1 MRTRLVIWG
10 TNADDEKVLLGISL
24 NVDDNKIEINIIPEK
39 FCTEHFYNQMM
50 SQWREGAS
58 LEMPS
63 ETVQRIIELT
73 MSESI
78 LPEDLRVERT
88 DVIQRAQM
96 EWHFVVLSSKLY
108 RNFKNDLEELS
119 NKIKRLEVYDND
131 LWNELKQFWE
141 HVQKHI
147 YDKNL
152 LRDHSDSLREKSNSL
167 FEELKKLRKVY
178 ANEFAQRSKETAS
191 GFIKKLE
198 KIEERI
204 NNGSALQPLFN
215 ELKDIQSEYKALT
228 LTKED
233 RDLIFV
239 RIDQLFNL
247 IREKREH
254 KTKSGTNQE
263 TNTEERINKRYKGL
277 IQVIRTMEGSISRD
291 RKDIEYETKRIQ
303 TTTEQ
308 LESQI
313 RVAKIRMIE
322 DRIRSKQ
329 EKLEELLKTKVSLEK
344 VAENIKKRAE
354 RQEQKNLDN
363 ARLKEEE
370 NKIKAKITNE
380 IQTAQEAIQV
390 EEEKL
395 LQAAAKIKEGRRN
408 KKIVIE
414 NKDQSDIQNSKA
426 QNTLDDQLENKTDIS
441 NPLTEEEKREEE

>member
-119 NKIKRLEVYDND
+119 NKIKRLEVNDND

-152 LRDHSDSLREKSNSL
+152 
-167 FEELKKLRKVY
+167 
-178 ANEFAQRSKETAS
+178 
-191 GFIKKLE
+191 
-198 KIEERI
+198 
-204 NNGSALQPLFN
+204 
-215 ELKDIQSEYKALT
+215 
-228 LTKED
+228 
-233 RDLIFV
+233 
-239 RIDQLFNL
+239 
-247 IREKREH
+247 
-254 KTKSGTNQE
+254 
-263 TNTEERINKRYKGL
+263 
-277 IQVIRTMEGSISRD
+277 
-291 RKDIEYETKRIQ
+291 
-303 TTTEQ
+303 
-308 LESQI
+308 
-313 RVAKIRMIE
+313 
-322 DRIRSKQ
+322 
-329 EKLEELLKTKVSLEK
+329 
-344 VAENIKKRAE
+344 
-354 RQEQKNLDN
+354 
-363 ARLKEEE
+363 
-370 NKIKAKITNE
+370 
-380 IQTAQEAIQV
+380 
-390 EEEKL
+390 
-395 LQAAAKIKEGRRN
+395 
-408 KKIVIE
+408 
-414 NKDQSDIQNSKA
+414 
-426 QNTLDDQLENKTDIS
+426 
-441 NPLTEEEKREEE
+441 

>member
-1 MRTRLVIWG
+1 
-10 TNADDEKVLLGISL
+10 
-24 NVDDNKIEINIIPEK
+24 
-39 FCTEHFYNQMM
+39 
-50 SQWREGAS
+50 
-58 LEMPS
+58 
-63 ETVQRIIELT
+63 
-73 MSESI
+73 
-78 LPEDLRVERT
+78 
-88 DVIQRAQM
+88 
-96 EWHFVVLSSKLY
+96 
-108 RNFKNDLEELS
+108 
-119 NKIKRLEVYDND
+119 
-131 LWNELKQFWE
+131 
-141 HVQKHI
+141 
-147 YDKNL
+147 
-152 LRDHSDSLREKSNSL
+152 
-167 FEELKKLRKVY
+167 
-178 ANEFAQRSKETAS
+178 
-191 GFIKKLE
+191 
-198 KIEERI
+198 
-204 NNGSALQPLFN
+204 
-215 ELKDIQSEYKALT
+215 

-254 KTKSGTNQE
+254 KTKSGTNHE

-344 VAENIKKRAE
+344 VTENIKKRAE

-408 KKIVIE
+408 KKGVLE
-414 NKDQSDIQNSKA
+414 NKDQSDIQNSEA
-426 QNTLDDQLENKTDIS
+426 QKTLDDQQENKTDIS

>member
-10 TNADDEKVLLGISL
+10 TNAEDEKVLLGISL

-39 FCTEHFYNQMM
+39 LCTEHFYNQMM
-50 SQWREGAS
+50 SQWREGAN
-58 LEMPS
+58 LDMPV

-131 LWNELKQFWE
+131 LWNDLKQFWE

-167 FEELKKLRKVY
+167 FEELKKLRKIY
-178 ANEFAQRSKETAS
+178 ANEFSQKSKETAS
-191 GFIKKLE
+191 GIIKKLE

-254 KTKSGTNQE
+254 KTKSGTNHE

-291 RKDIEYETKRIQ
+291 
-303 TTTEQ
+303 
-308 LESQI
+308 SC
-313 RVAKIRMIE
+313 
-322 DRIRSKQ
+322 
-329 EKLEELLKTKVSLEK
+329 EK
-344 VAENIKKRAE
+344 
-354 RQEQKNLDN
+354 
-363 ARLKEEE
+363 
-370 NKIKAKITNE
+370 
-380 IQTAQEAIQV
+380 
-390 EEEKL
+390 
-395 LQAAAKIKEGRRN
+395 
-408 KKIVIE
+408 
-414 NKDQSDIQNSKA
+414 
-426 QNTLDDQLENKTDIS
+426 
-441 NPLTEEEKREEE
+441 

>member
-1 MRTRLVIWG
+1 
-10 TNADDEKVLLGISL
+10 
-24 NVDDNKIEINIIPEK
+24 
-39 FCTEHFYNQMM
+39 
-50 SQWREGAS
+50 
-58 LEMPS
+58 
-63 ETVQRIIELT
+63 
-73 MSESI
+73 
-78 LPEDLRVERT
+78 
-88 DVIQRAQM
+88 VIQRAQM

-254 KTKSGTNQE
+254 KTKSGTNHE

-408 KKIVIE
+408 KKIVLE